1 MKKVLF
7 TSLFLA
13 AAAMGLSSCMNGD
26 YDATPEADTGMDNPL
41 KTERT
46 VHTTGTNDSTTATG
60 AIKATATK
68 TDRHQQ

>member
-26 YDATPEADTGMDNPL
+26 YDATPDADTGGDNPL
-41 KTERT
+41 KTER
-46 VHTTGTNDSTTATG
+46 VAHTAGKNDTTA
-60 AIKATATK
+60 AAAPVKATANQ
-68 TDRHQQ
+68 TDRHQ